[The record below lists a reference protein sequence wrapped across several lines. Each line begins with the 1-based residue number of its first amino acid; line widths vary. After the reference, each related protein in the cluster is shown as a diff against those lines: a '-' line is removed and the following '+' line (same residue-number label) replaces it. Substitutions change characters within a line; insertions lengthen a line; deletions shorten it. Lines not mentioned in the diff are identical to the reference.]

1 MAQKSKEEVVKI
13 IEEVTGKSI
22 ESFISDLGTALS
34 NLNAYEHDFEASLEN
49 QVDEILR
56 RLRN

>member
-34 NLNAYEHDFEASLEN
+34 NLNAYEHDFESSLEN

>member
-13 IEEVTGKSI
+13 IEEVTGDSI
-22 ESFISDLGTALS
+22 ESFIDDVETALS

-49 QVDEILR
+49 QVRKILKK
-56 RLRN
+56 LRK